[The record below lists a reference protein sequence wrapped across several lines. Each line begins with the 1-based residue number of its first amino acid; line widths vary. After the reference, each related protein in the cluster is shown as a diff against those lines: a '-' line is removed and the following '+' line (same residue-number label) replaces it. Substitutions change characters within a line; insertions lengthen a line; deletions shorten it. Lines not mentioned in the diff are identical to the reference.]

1 MNMRKLLII
10 ILGLITVFIFLDS
23 FKTSL
28 RQKDTP
34 APLKL
39 PGKPKVLVFY
49 EEGWSGIYA
58 GSFARLKEVKG
69 KVDLIS
75 PVWLG
80 LKADAGVNWDKT
92 NFETVSFLAE
102 NNLPF
107 LPLVTAS
114 SGRNGS
120 SILASQKYQ
129 LIAINS
135 IGAYLEKVNA
145 NGVCLDFEYLN
156 PALKEELVEFVTK
169 LKEKL
174 AGKKLL
180 VAVFPYIDWE
190 EPTKEVYDYK
200 RLGEICDGV
209 IVMTYDQH
217 RPKDAP
223 GPVASKDWVEDNLA
237 YFLTQI
243 DARKLW
249 LGIAGYGY
257 QWQSGKKNATALPA
271 WYCREKA
278 IRKGTVATY
287 RWEMGNDYLEYLEGG
302 ALYQIW
308 WESSRGMKEKL
319 RLAAE
324 NQLAGIA
331 LWRLGYE
338 EAEFWETISEF
349 R

>member
-243 DARKLW
+243 DARKL
-249 LGIAGYGY
+249 
-257 QWQSGKKNATALPA
+257 
-271 WYCREKA
+271 
-278 IRKGTVATY
+278 
-287 RWEMGNDYLEYLEGG
+287 
-302 ALYQIW
+302 
-308 WESSRGMKEKL
+308 
-319 RLAAE
+319 
-324 NQLAGIA
+324 
-331 LWRLGYE
+331 
-338 EAEFWETISEF
+338 
-349 R
+349 